1 MVDVGAGKS
10 ISIACLEYLERGQYN
25 LFYID
30 WSRLS
35 PGPCYLSA
43 VHNVKHCGACIAE
56 LVRRILESGT
66 DDIHLI
72 GFSLGAHVTN
82 YVALDVRPFVIPR
95 ISGLDPA
102 MPLYITASKDN
113 KLDASDARFVDVI
126 HTNALIQGK
135 IERCGH
141 VDFYMNGG
149 IIQPGCSRGGSSEYM
164 RSLIQET
171 NY

>member
-1 MVDVGAGKS
+1 MQECVCAKPLPTCVS
-10 ISIACLEYLERGQYN
+10 YIEYLQRGQYN

-30 WSRLS
+30 WSRLA

-43 VHNVKHCGACIAE
+43 VHNAKHCGVCIAE

-82 YVALDVRPFVIPR
+82 FVALNVRPFVLPR

-113 KLDASDARFVDVI
+113 KLDASDAKFVDVI

-149 IIQPGCSRGGSSEYM
+149 IIQPGCSRGGSSKCE
-164 RSLIQET
+164 LGLV
-171 NY
+171 